1 MKAHRHS
8 RGITLLGFLIML
20 CVAGF
25 FAYVVMKLVPVYV
38 EYFGVVKAMEQ
49 VKDEPGASQKS
60 IEEIRRELNVK
71 FDLQYVDDG
80 YYDGGDFDDVAYV
93 VVSTSAV
100 AGAPASM
107 PWALPRIPELVA
119 DGRIGHPH
127 PLTPPSLLT
136 RAPPPPFAPPV

>member
-71 FDLQYVDDG
+71 FDLQYVDEKDIPPQAIQLKREATG
-80 YYDGGDFDDVAYV
+80 PTLRIAYEKRV
-93 VVSTSAV
+93 
-100 AGAPASM
+100 PFM
-107 PWALPRIPELVA
+107 YNIDLVA
-119 DGRIGHPH
+119 VFDKSVILRNAGDE
-127 PLTPPSLLT
+127 
-136 RAPPPPFAPPV
+136 